1 MWSDSDSR
9 RRKSFRLKE
18 EGEFRLDIRRKFFI
32 QKVVRHW
39 NRSTKGVIDALSL
52 EISKDML
59 DGALGN
65 LIWWGA
71 TSPWQGDWNWMG
83 FKVPSNRDSMM

>member
-9 RRKSFRLKE
+9 RRKGFRLKE

-39 NRSTKGVIDALSL
+39 NRSTKGVVRCPILGDIQGYVGWSPGQVDLVGGNQPMAGGL
-52 EISKDML
+52 EL
-59 DGALGN
+59 DGL
-65 LIWWGA
+65 
-71 TSPWQGDWNWMG
+71 
-83 FKVPSNRDSMM
+83 